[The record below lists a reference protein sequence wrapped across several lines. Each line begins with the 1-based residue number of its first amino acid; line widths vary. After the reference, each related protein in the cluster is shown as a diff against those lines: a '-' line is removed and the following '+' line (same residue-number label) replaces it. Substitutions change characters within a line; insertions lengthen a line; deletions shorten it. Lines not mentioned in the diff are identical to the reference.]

1 MKLKIVY
8 DIIEEITGK
17 AKSLSRTFSSLVA
30 GVADEGL
37 KKFAQA
43 YVGLTNAN
51 EHNAYKIETK
61 ELA

>member
-8 DIIEEITGK
+8 DIVEEISGK
-17 AKSLSRTFSSLVA
+17 AKSLSRTFSSLVEE
-30 GVADEGL
+30 VADEGL

-43 YVGLTNAN
+43 YVALTKAN
-51 EHNAYKIETK
+51 EHKAYKIETS

>member
-8 DIIEEITGK
+8 DIVEEITGK
-17 AKSLSRTFSSLVA
+17 VKSLSRTFSSLVE

-43 YVGLTNAN
+43 YVALTNAN
-51 EHNAYKIETK
+51 EHKAYKIETR